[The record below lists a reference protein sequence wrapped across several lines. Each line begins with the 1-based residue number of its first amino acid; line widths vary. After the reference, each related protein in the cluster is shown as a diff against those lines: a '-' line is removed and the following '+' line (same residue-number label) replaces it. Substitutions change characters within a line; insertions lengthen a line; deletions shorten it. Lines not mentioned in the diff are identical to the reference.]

1 MSETDLSIVLVE
13 DNTSDIEL
21 VMRAFKK
28 HNLANNLVVLQD
40 GAEAL
45 RYFLGEDNFRS
56 SGIAPPK
63 VILLDLKLPKVDGTE
78 VLRRL
83 KADERTKN
91 IPVVV
96 LTSSSEQ
103 RDLKECYEL
112 GVNSYVT
119 KPIKF
124 AEFAKVV
131 ADVGLYWLVVNKL
144 PGR

>member
-1 MSETDLSIVLVE
+1 MSETDISIVLVE
-13 DNTSDIEL
+13 DNSSDAEL

-28 HNLANNLVVLQD
+28 HNLANNLVILQD

-45 RYFLGEDNFRS
+45 AYFLGEDNNRYS
-56 SGIAPPK
+56 RMALTK

-91 IPVVV
+91 IPVVI

-103 RDLKECYEL
+103 RDLKECYKL

-124 AEFAKVV
+124 NDFAKVI

-144 PGR
+144 PVR

>member
-13 DNTSDIEL
+13 DNTSDVEL

-124 AEFAKVV
+124 ADFAKVV